1 MRQFDVFKSPS
12 TATSK
17 SAPFLMVLQSDLT
30 ITRTTVVVA
39 PLIAKRRLPEP
50 SKLFPAFAVD
60 GQHVVLAVTELAAVR
75 QQTLREYVTNLAVH
89 RDGIIAALDLLFLGV

>member
-12 TATSK
+12 TASSK

-39 PLIAKRRLPEP
+39 PLIAKRRLPEQ
-50 SKLFPAFAVD
+50 SKLFPSFAVE
-60 GQHVVLAVTELAAVR
+60 GQHFVLAVNELAAIR
-75 QQTLREYVTNLAVH
+75 QQTLREYVTNLAAH
-89 RDGIIAALDLLFLGV
+89 RDSIIAALDILFLGI